1 MNTFTK
7 VKMHLHLSNEI
18 DEEYSNL
25 KKSFEADQNES
36 IKEEKYLALKK
47 AFINLQ
53 EEKVKLMGEDLEL
66 EKQQTNSE
74 QEQTNIQTELEK
86 LNMKDENLMEKWNR
100 SFLAFEKLKTKKEV
114 VVNEDSK
121 LEDLSKT
128 LKEKFDVN
136 RKLSV
141 NSNSWC
147 SIDNILKFI
156 SINLALFLNT
166 I

>member
-7 VKMHLHLSNEI
+7 VNMHLHLSNEI

>member
-7 VKMHLHLSNEI
+7 VNMHLHLSNEI

-36 IKEEKYLALKK
+36 IKEEKYLTLKK

-66 EKQQTNSE
+66 EKQQTHSE
-74 QEQTNIQTELEK
+74 QEQKNIQTELEK

-121 LEDLSKT
+121 LEDLSKN
-128 LKEKFDVN
+128 LKVKFDVN

-141 NSNSWC
+141 N
-147 SIDNILKFI
+147 
-156 SINLALFLNT
+156 
-166 I
+166 